1 MPKQL
6 VPDLRSMGELL
17 NKPVA
22 LAVVTAM
29 ALLLPPLAPKT
40 GPCTA
45 LSQETN
51 NHDPIGLT
59 SLAERSTRLDP
70 TEFTT
75 EELQLLQRRFG
86 VHGPQTRL
94 VQLFTKGVD
103 QLEPVRS
110 NTLERL
116 RQLKPVI
123 MRESSHHRVNPM
135 LVTAI
140 LFDEIQHSK
149 PGEDLPFIAHS
160 GLVRT
165 HGPAQLAITELI
177 HQKRLPVEPS
187 PQEMAWARE
196 QLLDPATSVELLVGK
211 MKRLKQELGLPTGT
225 PLNASNS
232 YAEAKAIATLAYLH
246 NGKLDYPA
254 RVLTYMQDPEL
265 HGLIYSSRSSQ
276 PYMLI

>member
-1 MPKQL
+1 MQP
-6 VPDLRSMGELL
+6 VPHLRSMGELL
-17 NKPVA
+17 NKTVV

-29 ALLLPPLAPKT
+29 ALLLPSPAPTT
-40 GPCTA
+40 GPRTA
-45 LSQETN
+45 LSPETDN
-51 NHDPIGLT
+51 QGSTGLNL
-59 SLAERSTRLDP
+59 LAEEEARLDP
-70 TEFTT
+70 TDFTT

-94 VQLFTKGVD
+94 AQLFTKGVD
-103 QLEPVRS
+103 QLEPLRS

-160 GLVRT
+160 GLVKT
-165 HGPAQLAITELI
+165 HGPAQLAISELI
-177 HQKRLPVEPS
+177 HQNRLPVEPS

-196 QLLDPATSVELLVGK
+196 QLLDPVVSVELLVGK
-211 MKRLKQELGLPTGT
+211 MKRLKQELGLPMGM

-254 RVLTYMQDPEL
+254 RVLSYMQDPEL
-265 HGLIYSSRSSQ
+265 HGLIYSSKRSQ
-276 PYMLI
+276 PYMMI